1 VIRGAFDDQVSSG
14 LSFPAFSGLQAG
26 ATYRGYDRAV
36 DPPKVKGAAINAA
49 HRLIAI
55 FLLLLGACST
65 GPAGEGSWK
74 AVSPAS
80 AQQPAQQDPKQGWW
94 ADHRWRYA
102 TDEAAEVAYQAL
114 LTRESPWPEWHQ
126 SNLVTLPAG
135 LRFEMALAPGQ
146 GTDRPGGFGTFDRIA
161 DVRFVRYSLAVKN
174 AWKPQVDRVVTYE
187 IVDPL
192 PADTGIVGPQID
204 VPANLY
210 LPGGASQF
218 EMKVPATERAGH
230 LKVIAVRPIE

>member
-1 VIRGAFDDQVSSG
+1 MK
-14 LSFPAFSGLQAG
+14 P
-26 ATYRGYDRAV
+26 
-36 DPPKVKGAAINAA
+36 A
-49 HRLIAI
+49 HRLLA
-55 FLLLLGACST
+55 LLLLFLSACSSGVASDGT
-65 GPAGEGSWK
+65 FKPIA
-74 AVSPAS
+74 AVS
-80 AQQPAQQDPKQGWW
+80 AQQALQLDPKQAWW

-102 TDEAAEVAYQAL
+102 TDEAAEAAFQAL

-126 SNLVTLPAG
+126 ANVVTLPAG

-146 GTDRPGGFGTFDRIA
+146 GTDRPGAFGTFDRIA
-161 DVRFVRYSLAVKN
+161 DVRFVRQSLAVKT

-192 PADTGIVGPQID
+192 PADTGMVGPQID

-218 EMKVPATERAGH
+218 EMKVPASERAGH
-230 LKVIAVRPIE
+230 LRVVAVRPIR